1 MRPLP
6 RRTKSDDIGGSAFK
20 IFAAYYDVV
29 SKQNLRGFTSS
40 MEFPLNQPPL
50 MISRTLVIFC
60 VGSHSNCR
68 KKDSIAWYRLVIYAG
83 IVRSLRRGTRW
94 KAQRSRWLPG
104 EAKQGLPEV
113 AYARLILDRNILA

>member
-1 MRPLP
+1 
-6 RRTKSDDIGGSAFK
+6 
-20 IFAAYYDVV
+20 
-29 SKQNLRGFTSS
+29 
-40 MEFPLNQPPL
+40 